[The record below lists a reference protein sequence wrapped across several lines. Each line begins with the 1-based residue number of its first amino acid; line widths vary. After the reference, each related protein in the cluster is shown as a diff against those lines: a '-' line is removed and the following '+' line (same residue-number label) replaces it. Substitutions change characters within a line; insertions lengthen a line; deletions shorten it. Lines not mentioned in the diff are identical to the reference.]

1 MQITLM
7 QTTDLYEVIYRKNYY
22 KLKVIHDK
30 LLDIRRFQVYGER
43 NQEISPEESKEVLTL
58 IDQFKKE
65 C

>member
-43 NQEISPEESKEVLTL
+43 NQEISPEESKEVLEL
-58 IDQFKKE
+58 IEQFKKE